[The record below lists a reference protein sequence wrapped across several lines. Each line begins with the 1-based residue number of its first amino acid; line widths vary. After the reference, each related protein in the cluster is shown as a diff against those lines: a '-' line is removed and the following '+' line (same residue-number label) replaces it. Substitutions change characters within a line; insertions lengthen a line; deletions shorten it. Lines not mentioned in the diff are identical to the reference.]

1 MKKWLKRLI
10 IIIVLLGV
18 LGGVGFTGYT
28 RYKDK
33 IETFTTK
40 RGEEELDTSIPVAV
54 HIARDGKVD
63 ESLLLFGDIVPNTE
77 VNIFSTVPGKV
88 KDIAVKEG
96 ASVEKGSV
104 LGFIDRSEAGLTFA
118 LTPVESTI
126 KGVVKE
132 ILVEDGAYITPQVPL
147 FQIINMDYVEAVVHI
162 PEKNISKV
170 RKGLNAEIRVVSFP
184 DRIFSGRVDRLSP
197 VVDPLSRT
205 LEARIRINNRK
216 HTLKPG
222 MFGNVK
228 IVVRSKSDVVVI
240 PFSSILVREGKN
252 IVFLVEGDKAV
263 QVEPGFDIRDGS
275 MISVESGV
283 KAGDRV
289 IVVGQHNLNNGDSV
303 NVTEEV
309 E

>member
-10 IIIVLLGV
+10 IIIVVLGV
-18 LGGVGFTGYT
+18 LGGVGYTGFT

-33 IETFTTK
+33 IETFTKK
-40 RGEEELDTSIPVAV
+40 RGGEELDTSIPVAV
-54 HIARDGKVD
+54 HIARNGEDV
-63 ESLLLFGDIVPNTE
+63 ESLLLYGDIVPNTE
-77 VNIFSTVPGKV
+77 VNIFTTVPGKV

-96 ASVEKGSV
+96 DPVEKGSV

-132 ILVEDGAYITPQVPL
+132 ILVEDGAYISPQVPL
-147 FQIINMDYVEAVVHI
+147 FQVINMDYVEAVVHI
-162 PEKNISKV
+162 PEKDIYKV
-170 RKGLNAEIRVVSFP
+170 KKGLNTEIRVVSYP
-184 DRIFSGRVDRLSP
+184 GRIFSGRVDRLSP
-197 VVDPLSRT
+197 VVDTLSRS

-222 MFGNVK
+222 MFGDVR
-228 IVVRSKSDVVVI
+228 IVIRSKSDVVVI
-240 PFSSILVREGKN
+240 PFSSILVREGRN
-252 IVFLVEGDKAV
+252 IVFLAEGDKAV

-275 MISVESGV
+275 MISVESGI
-283 KAGDRV
+283 KPGDRV
-289 IVVGQHNLNNGDSV
+289 IVVGQHNNGDSV

>member
-18 LGGVGFTGYT
+18 FGGLGFIGYT

-33 IETFTTK
+33 IETFAIK

-96 ASVEKGSV
+96 DPVEKGSV

-118 LTPVESTI
+118 PTPLESTI

-162 PEKNISKV
+162 PEKDIYKI
-170 RKGLNAEIRVVSFP
+170 RKGLTAEIRVVSFP
-184 DRIFSGRVDRLSP
+184 DRTFSGRVDRLSP

-263 QVEPGFDIRDGS
+263 QVEPGFDIREGS

-283 KAGDRV
+283 KPGDRV
-289 IVVGQHNLNNGDSV
+289 VVVGQHNLNNGDTV
-303 NVTEEV
+303 KVTEEV

>member
-18 LGGVGFTGYT
+18 FGGLGFTGYT

-33 IETFTTK
+33 IETFAIK

-96 ASVEKGSV
+96 DPVEKGSV

-118 LTPVESTI
+118 PTPLESTI

-162 PEKNISKV
+162 PEKDIYKI
-170 RKGLNAEIRVVSFP
+170 RKGLTAEIRVVSFP
-184 DRIFSGRVDRLSP
+184 DRTFSGRVDRLSP

-252 IVFLVEGDKAV
+252 IVFLVEGDRAV
-263 QVEPGFDIRDGS
+263 QVEPGFDIREGS

-283 KAGDRV
+283 KPGDRV
-289 IVVGQHNLNNGDSV
+289 VVVGQHNLNNGDTV
-303 NVTEEV
+303 KVTEEV

>member
-10 IIIVLLGV
+10 IIIVVLGV
-18 LGGVGFTGYT
+18 LGGVGYTGYT
-28 RYKDK
+28 RFKDK

-54 HIARDGKVD
+54 HIAGDGNVD
-63 ESLLLFGDIVPNTE
+63 EALLLYGDIVPNAE

-96 ASVEKGSV
+96 DPVEKGSV

-162 PEKNISKV
+162 PEKDIYKV
-170 RKGLNAEIRVVSFP
+170 KKGLIAEIKVVSFP
-184 DRIFSGRVDRLSP
+184 DRIFSGKVDRLSP
-197 VVDPLSRT
+197 VVDPLSRS
-205 LEARIRINNRK
+205 LEARIRINNRR

-222 MFGNVK
+222 MFGDVRV
-228 IVVRSKSDVVVI
+228 VVRSKSDVVVI
-240 PFSSILVREGKN
+240 PFSSILVREGKE
-252 IVFLVEGDKAV
+252 IVFIVEGDLAV
-263 QVEPGFDIRDGS
+263 QVEPGFDIRDGN

-283 KAGDRV
+283 KPGDRV
-289 IVVGQHNLNNGDSV
+289 VVIGQHNLNNGDSV
-303 NVTEEV
+303 NVTEEL